1 MSWTT
6 FVDGV
11 SPTPTAVVNGLTRGT
26 SYQFRVS
33 VVNRY
38 GQSSP
43 AVAISVVP
51 SALPGP
57 PMAAIS
63 GYTASSISLN
73 WIAPDDG
80 GEPISD
86 YVVEYYLFDAGS
98 SWMIFDDGV
107 SLSTSTVVTGL
118 STGMPYML
126 RVAAVTS
133 AGQGSYS
140 VVLSEKPS
148 ALPQVSSLVSKS
160 KTDSTVTLSWASTAN
175 GDDIYDYVVEYSS
188 NAGMSWTT
196 FVDGVSPTPTAVV
209 NGLTR
214 GTSYQFRVSA
224 VNRDGQGSSAIVA
237 PVSTN
242 MSNQPKSLI
251 AAVKGS
257 TKYGGKA
264 IASVKGSIKGSKISF
279 QWYLDGKKISR
290 ATQSTLR
297 ILKSQIGRKLSFSA
311 TSKVRGF
318 KDLVVLSPAKK
329 ITK

>member
-1 MSWTT
+1 
-6 FVDGV
+6 
-11 SPTPTAVVNGLTRGT
+11 
-26 SYQFRVS
+26 
-33 VVNRY
+33 
-38 GQSSP
+38 
-43 AVAISVVP
+43 
-51 SALPGP
+51 
-57 PMAAIS
+57 
-63 GYTASSISLN
+63 
-73 WIAPDDG
+73 
-80 GEPISD
+80 
-86 YVVEYYLFDAGS
+86 
-98 SWMIFDDGV
+98 
-107 SLSTSTVVTGL
+107 
-118 STGMPYML
+118 
-126 RVAAVTS
+126 
-133 AGQGSYS
+133 
-140 VVLSEKPS
+140 
-148 ALPQVSSLVSKS
+148 
-160 KTDSTVTLSWASTAN
+160 
-175 GDDIYDYVVEYSS
+175 
-188 NAGMSWTT
+188 MSWTT